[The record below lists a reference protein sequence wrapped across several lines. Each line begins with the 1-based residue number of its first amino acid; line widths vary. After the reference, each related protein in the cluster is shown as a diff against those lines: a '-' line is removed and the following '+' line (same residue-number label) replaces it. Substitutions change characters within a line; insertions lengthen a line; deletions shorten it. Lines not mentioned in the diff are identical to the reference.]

1 MGKWQQAIEDAL
13 LEAPG
18 IFGVAAAHLT
28 TGETAGHLDD
38 QLFQLASAFKIP
50 ILVTLMRDVEE
61 GKIRLDQRITL
72 KGEERVPGSGIL
84 QELDAGA
91 ALTVKDLA
99 TLMTIVSDN
108 YATDLILNLVGL
120 ERVQAHMR
128 ELGLAQ
134 IHLRHTCWQLLN
146 HCVGMEETVPSPAGF
161 AEYERR
167 EETEDYEILQ
177 DVSLPTLDN
186 NVATPA
192 DLNRLLAMIAKKE
205 ILTPASC
212 ELMLDIL
219 RRQQFNSRLPY
230 LLPPGTKV
238 AHKTGTVNK
247 VVNDAGILYLPEDKG
262 MIAVTVLSRGIED
275 KQVAELTIARVA
287 RAVYDVAVGSEA
299 R

>member
-1 MGKWQQAIEDAL
+1 MGTWQQAINEVLQD
-13 LEAPG
+13 APG
-18 IFGVAAAHLT
+18 VFGVAAAHLET
-28 TGETAGHLDD
+28 EETAGHLENE
-38 QLFQLASAFKIP
+38 LFQLASAFKIP
-50 ILVTLMRDVEE
+50 ILVTLMRDVED
-61 GKIRLDQRITL
+61 GKIRLDQRVTL
-72 KGEERVPGSGIL
+72 KWEERVPGSGIL

-108 YATDLILNLVGL
+108 YATDLILGLVGL
-120 ERVQAHMR
+120 ENVNAHMR
-128 ELGLAQ
+128 ELGLEQ
-134 IHLRHTCWQLLN
+134 IYLRHTCWQLLN
-146 HCVGMEETVPSPAGF
+146 ACVGMEEPHPSPEGF

-167 EETEDYEILQ
+167 EETGEYEILL

-212 ELMLDIL
+212 DLMLDIL

-238 AHKTGTVNK
+238 AHKTGTVNE
-247 VVNDAGILYLPEDKG
+247 VVNDAGLIFLPQGKG
-262 MIAVTVLSRGIED
+262 TIAITVLSRGIQD
-275 KQVAELTIARVA
+275 KLAAEQTIARIA
-287 RAVYDVAVGSEA
+287 KAVYDQAMEG
-299 R
+299 